1 MVKIKFETTTKMKK
15 SIIIML
21 SGVLLFSCSKK
32 EETTTEETFAVSGN
46 QITLTDLQK
55 KNAAIETTTLNNQN
69 IANKILLTGQI
80 DVPPTGMAG
89 VSSSTSGIVKV
100 AHFMPGNYVSRGQT
114 LAVVENPDMA
124 RLQQD
129 YLQAKSNLS
138 YAQKDYERQKY
149 LNKYQASSDKVTQK
163 AANEAQSQSAAVRSI
178 ESQLRGYGINPGGVS
193 TGNIRKSVAVV
204 APISG
209 YISRVNATIGQYVS
223 SADVLYEIVNN
234 GKTHL
239 ALKVFEK
246 DLNKISVGQRVYG
259 YTNQNPTKKYTA
271 NVTLIGKDFAPDR
284 SVLVQCDLIDK
295 DESLIPG
302 TFMNAEEEV
311 NAEEGFVIPDDAI
324 VTREGTQ
331 YIFEEVK
338 PKTYKMFPVTIGNS
352 ENGLTELLNFD
363 IKHVNK
369 HFVTKG
375 AYHLLMALKNVE
387 E

>member
-1 MVKIKFETTTKMKK
+1 MKK
-15 SIIIML
+15 SIIAVL

-32 EETTTEETFAVSGN
+32 EETVTQETYAISGD

-55 KNAAIETTTLNNQN
+55 KTAGIETTTLSNEN

-80 DVPPTGMAG
+80 NVPPTGMAG
-89 VSSSTSGIVKV
+89 VSSSTGGIVKTARFV
-100 AHFMPGNYVSRGQT
+100 PGNYVARGQT
-114 LAVVENPDMA
+114 LAVVENPELA
-124 RLQQD
+124 RLQQE
-129 YLQAKSNLS
+129 YLQSKSNLG
-138 YAQKDYERQKY
+138 YAQKDYNRQMY

-163 AANEAQSQSAAVRSI
+163 AANEAQSQGAAVRGI
-178 ESQLRGYGINPGGVS
+178 ESQLRSYGINPGSVS
-193 TGNIRKSVAVV
+193 SGNIRKSVSVV

-209 YISRVNATIGQYVS
+209 YISRVNASIGQYVS

-234 GKTHL
+234 GQTHL
-239 ALKVFEK
+239 VLKVFEK
-246 DLNKISVGQRVYG
+246 DLNKISVGQKVYAF
-259 YTNQNPTKKYTA
+259 TNQNPEKKYAAT
-271 NVTLIGKDFAPDR
+271 VKLIGKDFAPDR
-284 SVLVQCDLIDK
+284 SVLIHCDLIDK

-302 TFMNAEEEV
+302 TFMNAEIDV

-324 VTREGTQ
+324 VTWEGKQ
-331 YIFEEVK
+331 YVFEELK

-363 IKHVNK
+363 VKNANK
-369 HFVTKG
+369 AFVTKG

>member
-1 MVKIKFETTTKMKK
+1 
-15 SIIIML
+15 ML
-21 SGVLLFSCSKK
+21 SGVLMFACSKN
-32 EETTTEETFAVSGN
+32 EEKVAQETFAVSGE
-46 QITLTDLQK
+46 QITLTALQK
-55 KNAAIETTTLNNQN
+55 KTAGIETATLNNEN

-80 DVPPTGMAG
+80 NVPPTGMAG
-89 VSSSTSGIVKV
+89 VSSSTGGIIKTARFV
-100 AHFMPGNYVSRGQT
+100 PGNYVTRGQT

-129 YLQAKSNLS
+129 YLQAKSNLG
-138 YAQKDYERQKY
+138 YAQKDYDRQKY

-163 AANEAQSQSAAVRSI
+163 AANEAQLQGAAVRGI
-178 ESQLRGYGINPGGVS
+178 ESQLRSYGISPGSVS
-193 TGNIRKSVAVV
+193 SGNIRKSVSVV

-234 GKTHL
+234 GQTHL

-246 DLNKISVGQRVYG
+246 DLNKISVGQKVYAF
-259 YTNQNPTKKYTA
+259 TNQNPDKKYAAT
-271 NVTLIGKDFAPDR
+271 VKLVGKDFAPDR
-284 SVLVQCDLIDK
+284 SVLIHCDLIDK

-302 TFMNAEEEV
+302 TFMNAEIEV

-324 VTREGTQ
+324 ITWEGKQ
-331 YIFEEVK
+331 YVFEEVK
-338 PKTYKMFPVTIGNS
+338 PKTYKMFPVAIGNS

-363 IKHVNK
+363 SKNANK
-369 HFVTKG
+369 TFVTKG

>member
-1 MVKIKFETTTKMKK
+1 MKK
-15 SIIIML
+15 SIIAVL

-32 EETTTEETFAVSGN
+32 EETVTQETYAISGD

-55 KNAAIETTTLNNQN
+55 KTAGIETTTLSNEN

-80 DVPPTGMAG
+80 NVPPTGMAG
-89 VSSSTSGIVKV
+89 VSSSTGGIVKTARFV
-100 AHFMPGNYVSRGQT
+100 PGNYVTRGQT
-114 LAVVENPDMA
+114 LAVVENPELA
-124 RLQQD
+124 RLQQE
-129 YLQAKSNLS
+129 YLQSKSNLG
-138 YAQKDYERQKY
+138 YAQKDYNRQMY

-163 AANEAQSQSAAVRSI
+163 AANEAQSQGAAVRGI
-178 ESQLRGYGINPGGVS
+178 ESQLRSYGISPGSVS

-209 YISRVNATIGQYVS
+209 YISRVNASIGQYVS

-234 GKTHL
+234 GQTHL
-239 ALKVFEK
+239 VLKVFEK
-246 DLNKISVGQRVYG
+246 DLNKISVGQKVYAF
-259 YTNQNPTKKYTA
+259 TNQNPEKKYAAT
-271 NVTLIGKDFAPDR
+271 VKLIGKDFAPDR
-284 SVLVQCDLIDK
+284 SVLIHCDLIDK

-302 TFMNAEEEV
+302 TFMNAEIEV

-324 VTREGTQ
+324 VTWEGKQ
-331 YIFEEVK
+331 YVFEELK

-363 IKHVNK
+363 VKNANK
-369 HFVTKG
+369 AFVTKG

>member
-1 MVKIKFETTTKMKK
+1 MKK
-15 SIIIML
+15 SIIAVL
-21 SGVLLFSCSKK
+21 SVLLFSCSKK
-32 EETTTEETFAVSGN
+32 EETVTQETYAISGD

-55 KNAAIETTTLNNQN
+55 KTAGIETTTLSNEN

-80 DVPPTGMAG
+80 NVPPTGMAG
-89 VSSSTSGIVKV
+89 VSSSTGGIVKTARFV
-100 AHFMPGNYVSRGQT
+100 PGNYVTRGQT
-114 LAVVENPDMA
+114 LAVVENPELA
-124 RLQQD
+124 RLQQE
-129 YLQAKSNLS
+129 YLQSKSNLG
-138 YAQKDYERQKY
+138 YAQKDYNRQMY

-163 AANEAQSQSAAVRSI
+163 AANEAQSQGAAVRGI
-178 ESQLRGYGINPGGVS
+178 ESQLRSYGISPGSVS

-234 GKTHL
+234 GQTHL
-239 ALKVFEK
+239 VLKVFEK
-246 DLNKISVGQRVYG
+246 DLNKISVGQKVYAF
-259 YTNQNPTKKYTA
+259 TNQNPEKKYAAT
-271 NVTLIGKDFAPDR
+271 VKLIGKDFAPDR
-284 SVLVQCDLIDK
+284 SVFIHCDLIDK
-295 DESLIPG
+295 DETLIPG
-302 TFMNAEEEV
+302 TFMNAEIEV

-324 VTREGTQ
+324 VTWEGKQ
-331 YIFEEVK
+331 YVFEELK

-363 IKHVNK
+363 VKNANK
-369 HFVTKG
+369 AFVTKG

>member
-1 MVKIKFETTTKMKK
+1 MKK
-15 SIIIML
+15 SIIAVL

-32 EETTTEETFAVSGN
+32 EETVTQETYAISGD

-55 KNAAIETTTLNNQN
+55 KTAGIETTTLSNEN

-80 DVPPTGMAG
+80 NVPPTGMAG
-89 VSSSTSGIVKV
+89 VSSSTGGIVKTARFV
-100 AHFMPGNYVSRGQT
+100 PGNYVTRGQT
-114 LAVVENPDMA
+114 LAVVENPELA
-124 RLQQD
+124 RLQQE
-129 YLQAKSNLS
+129 YLQSKSNLG
-138 YAQKDYERQKY
+138 YAQKDYNRQMY

-163 AANEAQSQSAAVRSI
+163 AANEAQSQGAAVRGI
-178 ESQLRGYGINPGGVS
+178 ESQLRSYGISPGSVS

-234 GKTHL
+234 GQTHL
-239 ALKVFEK
+239 VLKVFEK
-246 DLNKISVGQRVYG
+246 DLNKISAGQKVYAF
-259 YTNQNPTKKYTA
+259 TNQNPEKKYAAT
-271 NVTLIGKDFAPDR
+271 VKLIGKDFAPDR
-284 SVLVQCDLIDK
+284 SVFIHCDLIDK
-295 DESLIPG
+295 DETLIPG
-302 TFMNAEEEV
+302 TFMNAEIEV

-324 VTREGTQ
+324 VTWEGKQ
-331 YIFEEVK
+331 YVFEELK

-363 IKHVNK
+363 VKNANK
-369 HFVTKG
+369 AFVTKG

>member
-1 MVKIKFETTTKMKK
+1 MKK
-15 SIIIML
+15 SIIAVL

-32 EETTTEETFAVSGN
+32 EETVTQETYAISGD

-55 KNAAIETTTLNNQN
+55 KTAGIETTTLSNEN

-80 DVPPTGMAG
+80 NVPPTGMAG
-89 VSSSTSGIVKV
+89 VSSSTGGIVKTARFV
-100 AHFMPGNYVSRGQT
+100 PGNYVTRGQT
-114 LAVVENPDMA
+114 LAVVENPELA
-124 RLQQD
+124 RLQQE
-129 YLQAKSNLS
+129 YLQSKSNLG
-138 YAQKDYERQKY
+138 YAQKDYNRQMY

-163 AANEAQSQSAAVRSI
+163 AANEAQSQGAAVRGI
-178 ESQLRGYGINPGGVS
+178 ESQLRSYGINPGSVS
-193 TGNIRKSVAVV
+193 SGNIRKSVSVV

-209 YISRVNATIGQYVS
+209 YISRVNASIGQYVS

-234 GKTHL
+234 GQTHL
-239 ALKVFEK
+239 VLKVFEK
-246 DLNKISVGQRVYG
+246 DLNKISAGQKVYAF
-259 YTNQNPTKKYTA
+259 TNQNPEKKYAAT
-271 NVTLIGKDFAPDR
+271 VKLIGKDFAPDR
-284 SVLVQCDLIDK
+284 SVLIHCDLIDK

-302 TFMNAEEEV
+302 TFMNAEIEV

-324 VTREGTQ
+324 VTWEGKQ
-331 YIFEEVK
+331 YVFEELK

-363 IKHVNK
+363 VKNANK
-369 HFVTKG
+369 AFVTKG

>member
-1 MVKIKFETTTKMKK
+1 MKK
-15 SIIIML
+15 SIIAVL

-32 EETTTEETFAVSGN
+32 EETVTQETYAISGD

-55 KNAAIETTTLNNQN
+55 KTAGIETTTLSNEN

-80 DVPPTGMAG
+80 NVPPTGTAG
-89 VSSSTSGIVKV
+89 VSSSTGGIVKTARFV
-100 AHFMPGNYVSRGQT
+100 PGNYVTRGQT
-114 LAVVENPDMA
+114 LAVVENPELA
-124 RLQQD
+124 RLQQE
-129 YLQAKSNLS
+129 YLQSKSNLG
-138 YAQKDYERQKY
+138 YAQKDYNRQMY

-163 AANEAQSQSAAVRSI
+163 AANEAQSQGAAVRGI
-178 ESQLRGYGINPGGVS
+178 ESQLRSYGISPGSVS

-234 GKTHL
+234 GQTHL
-239 ALKVFEK
+239 VLKVFEK
-246 DLNKISVGQRVYG
+246 DLNKISVGQKVYAF
-259 YTNQNPTKKYTA
+259 TNQNPEKKYAAT
-271 NVTLIGKDFAPDR
+271 VKLIGKDFAPDR
-284 SVLVQCDLIDK
+284 SVLIHCDLIDK
-295 DESLIPG
+295 DETLIPG
-302 TFMNAEEEV
+302 TFMNAEIEV

-324 VTREGTQ
+324 VTWEGKQ
-331 YIFEEVK
+331 YVFEELK

-363 IKHVNK
+363 VKNANK
-369 HFVTKG
+369 AFVTKG

>member
-1 MVKIKFETTTKMKK
+1 MKK
-15 SIIIML
+15 SIIAVL

-32 EETTTEETFAVSGN
+32 EETVTQETYAISGD

-55 KNAAIETTTLNNQN
+55 KTAGIETTTLSNEN

-80 DVPPTGMAG
+80 NVPPTGMAG
-89 VSSSTSGIVKV
+89 VSSSTGGIVKTARFV
-100 AHFMPGNYVSRGQT
+100 PGNYVTRGQT
-114 LAVVENPDMA
+114 LAVVENPELA
-124 RLQQD
+124 RLQQE
-129 YLQAKSNLS
+129 YLQSKSNLG
-138 YAQKDYERQKY
+138 YAQKDYNRQMY

-163 AANEAQSQSAAVRSI
+163 AANEAQSQGAAVRGI
-178 ESQLRGYGINPGGVS
+178 ESQLRSYGISPGSVS

-209 YISRVNATIGQYVS
+209 YISRVNASIGQYVS

-234 GKTHL
+234 GQTHL
-239 ALKVFEK
+239 VLKVFEK
-246 DLNKISVGQRVYG
+246 DLNKISVGQKVYAF
-259 YTNQNPTKKYTA
+259 TNQNPEKKYAAT
-271 NVTLIGKDFAPDR
+271 VKLIGKDFAPDR
-284 SVLVQCDLIDK
+284 SVLIHCDLIDK
-295 DESLIPG
+295 DETLIPG
-302 TFMNAEEEV
+302 TFMNAEIEV

-324 VTREGTQ
+324 VTWEGKQ
-331 YIFEEVK
+331 YVFEELK

-363 IKHVNK
+363 VKNANK
-369 HFVTKG
+369 AFVTKG

>member
-1 MVKIKFETTTKMKK
+1 MKK
-15 SIIIML
+15 SIIAVL

-32 EETTTEETFAVSGN
+32 EETVTQETYAISGD

-55 KNAAIETTTLNNQN
+55 KTAGIETTTLNNEN
-69 IANKILLTGQI
+69 IANKLLLTGQI
-80 DVPPTGMAG
+80 NVPPTGMAG
-89 VSSSTSGIVKV
+89 VSSSTGGIIKTARFV
-100 AHFMPGNYVSRGQT
+100 PGNYVTRGQT
-114 LAVVENPDMA
+114 LAVVENPELA

-129 YLQAKSNLS
+129 YLQAKSNLG
-138 YAQKDYERQKY
+138 YAQKDYDRQKY

-163 AANEAQSQSAAVRSI
+163 AASEAQSQSAAVRGI
-178 ESQLRGYGINPGGVS
+178 ESQLRSYGINPGSVS
-193 TGNIRKSVAVV
+193 SGNLRKSVAVV

-234 GKTHL
+234 AQTHL

-246 DLNKISVGQRVYG
+246 DLNKISAGQKVYAF
-259 YTNQNPTKKYTA
+259 TNQNPEKKYAAT
-271 NVTLIGKDFAPDR
+271 VKLIGKDFAPDR
-284 SVLVQCDLIDK
+284 SVLIHCDLIDK
-295 DESLIPG
+295 NESLIPG
-302 TFMNAEEEV
+302 TFMNAEIEV
-311 NAEEGFVIPDDAI
+311 NAEKGFVIPDDAI
-324 VTREGTQ
+324 VTWEGKQ
-331 YIFEEVK
+331 YIFEEIK

-363 IKHVNK
+363 VKNANK
-369 HFVTKG
+369 AFVTKG

>member
-1 MVKIKFETTTKMKK
+1 MKK
-15 SIIIML
+15 SIIAVL

-32 EETTTEETFAVSGN
+32 EETVTQETYAISGD

-55 KNAAIETTTLNNQN
+55 KTAGIETTTLNNEN

-80 DVPPTGMAG
+80 NVPPTGMAG
-89 VSSSTSGIVKV
+89 VSSSTGGIIKTARFV
-100 AHFMPGNYVSRGQT
+100 PGNYVTRGQT
-114 LAVVENPDMA
+114 LAMVENPDLA
-124 RLQQD
+124 RLQQE
-129 YLQAKSNLS
+129 YLQARPNLG
-138 YAQKDYERQKY
+138 YAQKDYNRQMY

-163 AANEAQSQSAAVRSI
+163 AANEAQSQGAAVRGI
-178 ESQLRGYGINPGGVS
+178 ESQLRSYGISPGSVS

-234 GKTHL
+234 GQTHL
-239 ALKVFEK
+239 VLKVFEK
-246 DLNKISVGQRVYG
+246 DLNKISVGQKVYAF
-259 YTNQNPTKKYTA
+259 TNQNPEKKYAAT
-271 NVTLIGKDFAPDR
+271 VKLIGKDFAPDR
-284 SVLVQCDLIDK
+284 SVFIHCDLIDK
-295 DESLIPG
+295 DETLIPG
-302 TFMNAEEEV
+302 TFMNAEIEV

-324 VTREGTQ
+324 VTWEGKQ
-331 YIFEEVK
+331 YVFEELK

-363 IKHVNK
+363 VKNANK
-369 HFVTKG
+369 AFVTKG

>member
-1 MVKIKFETTTKMKK
+1 MKK
-15 SIIIML
+15 SIIAVL

-32 EETTTEETFAVSGN
+32 EETVTQETYAISGD

-55 KNAAIETTTLNNQN
+55 KTAGIETTTLSNEN

-80 DVPPTGMAG
+80 NVPPTGMAG
-89 VSSSTSGIVKV
+89 VSSSTGGIIKTARFV
-100 AHFMPGNYVSRGQT
+100 PGNYVTRGQT
-114 LAVVENPDMA
+114 LAMVENPDLA
-124 RLQQD
+124 RLQQE
-129 YLQAKSNLS
+129 YLQARSNLG
-138 YAQKDYERQKY
+138 YAQKDYNRQMY

-163 AANEAQSQSAAVRSI
+163 AANEAQSQGAAVRGI
-178 ESQLRGYGINPGGVS
+178 ESQLRSYGISPGSVS

-234 GKTHL
+234 GQTHL
-239 ALKVFEK
+239 VLKVFEK
-246 DLNKISVGQRVYG
+246 DLNKISVGQKVYAF
-259 YTNQNPTKKYTA
+259 TNQNPEKKYAAT
-271 NVTLIGKDFAPDR
+271 VKLIGKDFAPDR
-284 SVLVQCDLIDK
+284 SVLIHCDLIDK
-295 DESLIPG
+295 DETLIPG
-302 TFMNAEEEV
+302 TFMNAEIEV

-324 VTREGTQ
+324 VTWEGKQ
-331 YIFEEVK
+331 YVFEELK

-363 IKHVNK
+363 VKNANK
-369 HFVTKG
+369 AFVTKG

>member
-1 MVKIKFETTTKMKK
+1 MKK
-15 SIIIML
+15 SIIAVL

-32 EETTTEETFAVSGN
+32 EETVTQETYAISGD

-55 KNAAIETTTLNNQN
+55 KTAGIETTTLSNEN

-80 DVPPTGMAG
+80 NVPPTGMAG
-89 VSSSTSGIVKV
+89 VSSSTGGIIKTARFV
-100 AHFMPGNYVSRGQT
+100 PGNYVTRGQT

-129 YLQAKSNLS
+129 YLQAKSNLG
-138 YAQKDYERQKY
+138 YAQKDYSRQKY

-163 AANEAQSQSAAVRSI
+163 AANEAQSQGAAVRGI
-178 ESQLRGYGINPGGVS
+178 ESQLRSYGINPVS
-193 TGNIRKSVAVV
+193 VSSGNIRKSVSVV

-209 YISRVNATIGQYVS
+209 YISRVNASIGQYVS

-234 GKTHL
+234 GQTHL
-239 ALKVFEK
+239 VLKVFEK
-246 DLNKISVGQRVYG
+246 DLNKISAGQKVYAF
-259 YTNQNPTKKYTA
+259 TNQNPEKKYAAT
-271 NVTLIGKDFAPDR
+271 VKLIGKDFAPDR
-284 SVLVQCDLIDK
+284 SVFIHCDLIDK
-295 DESLIPG
+295 DETLIPG
-302 TFMNAEEEV
+302 TFMNAEIEV

-324 VTREGTQ
+324 VTWEGKQ
-331 YIFEEVK
+331 YVFEELK

-363 IKHVNK
+363 VKNANK
-369 HFVTKG
+369 AFVTKG

>member
-1 MVKIKFETTTKMKK
+1 MKK
-15 SIIIML
+15 SIIAVL

-32 EETTTEETFAVSGN
+32 EETVTQETYAISGD

-55 KNAAIETTTLNNQN
+55 KTAGIETTTLSNEN

-80 DVPPTGMAG
+80 NVPPTGMAG
-89 VSSSTSGIVKV
+89 VSSSTGGIIKTARFV
-100 AHFMPGNYVSRGQT
+100 PGNYVARGQT
-114 LAVVENPDMA
+114 LAVVENPELA
-124 RLQQD
+124 RLQQE
-129 YLQAKSNLS
+129 YLQSKSNLG
-138 YAQKDYERQKY
+138 YAQKDYNRQMY

-163 AANEAQSQSAAVRSI
+163 AANEAQSQGAAVRGI
-178 ESQLRGYGINPGGVS
+178 ESQLRSYGISPGSVS

-209 YISRVNATIGQYVS
+209 YISRVNASIGQYVS

-234 GKTHL
+234 GQTHL

-246 DLNKISVGQRVYG
+246 DLNKISVGQKVYAF
-259 YTNQNPTKKYTA
+259 TNQNPEKKYAAT
-271 NVTLIGKDFAPDR
+271 VKLIGKDFAPDR
-284 SVLVQCDLIDK
+284 SVFIHCDLIDK
-295 DESLIPG
+295 DETLIPG
-302 TFMNAEEEV
+302 TFMNAEIEV

-324 VTREGTQ
+324 VTWEGKQ
-331 YIFEEVK
+331 YVFEELK

-363 IKHVNK
+363 VKNANK
-369 HFVTKG
+369 AFVTKG

>member
-1 MVKIKFETTTKMKK
+1 MKK
-15 SIIIML
+15 SIIAVL

-32 EETTTEETFAVSGN
+32 EETVTQETYAISGD

-55 KNAAIETTTLNNQN
+55 KTAGIETTTLSNEN

-80 DVPPTGMAG
+80 NVPPTGTAG
-89 VSSSTSGIVKV
+89 VSSSTGGIIKTARFV
-100 AHFMPGNYVSRGQT
+100 PGNYVARGQT
-114 LAVVENPDMA
+114 LAVVENPELA
-124 RLQQD
+124 RLQQE
-129 YLQAKSNLS
+129 YLQSKSNLG
-138 YAQKDYERQKY
+138 YAQKDYNRQMY

-163 AANEAQSQSAAVRSI
+163 AANEAQSQGAAVRGI
-178 ESQLRGYGINPGGVS
+178 ESQLRSYGISPGSVS

-209 YISRVNATIGQYVS
+209 YISRVNATIGQCVS

-234 GKTHL
+234 GQTHL

-246 DLNKISVGQRVYG
+246 DLNKISVGQKVYAF
-259 YTNQNPTKKYTA
+259 TNQNPEKKYAAT
-271 NVTLIGKDFAPDR
+271 VKLIGKDFAPDR
-284 SVLVQCDLIDK
+284 SVFIHCDLIDK
-295 DESLIPG
+295 DETLIPG
-302 TFMNAEEEV
+302 TFMNAEIEV

-324 VTREGTQ
+324 VTWEGKQ
-331 YIFEEVK
+331 YVFEEVK

-363 IKHVNK
+363 VKNANK
-369 HFVTKG
+369 AFVTKG

>member
-1 MVKIKFETTTKMKK
+1 MKK
-15 SIIIML
+15 SIIAVL

-32 EETTTEETFAVSGN
+32 EETVTQETYAISGD

-55 KNAAIETTTLNNQN
+55 KTAGIETTTLSNEN

-80 DVPPTGMAG
+80 NVPPTGMAG
-89 VSSSTSGIVKV
+89 VSSSTGGIVKTARFV
-100 AHFMPGNYVSRGQT
+100 PGNYVTRGQT
-114 LAVVENPDMA
+114 LAVVENPELA
-124 RLQQD
+124 RLQQE
-129 YLQAKSNLS
+129 YLQSKSNLG
-138 YAQKDYERQKY
+138 YAQKDYNRQMY

-163 AANEAQSQSAAVRSI
+163 AANEAQSQGAAVRGI
-178 ESQLRGYGINPGGVS
+178 ESQLRSYGISPGSVS

-234 GKTHL
+234 GQTHL
-239 ALKVFEK
+239 VLKVFEK
-246 DLNKISVGQRVYG
+246 DLNKISVGQKVYAF
-259 YTNQNPTKKYTA
+259 TNQNPEKKYAAT
-271 NVTLIGKDFAPDR
+271 VKLIGKDFAPDR
-284 SVLVQCDLIDK
+284 SVLIHCDLIDK

-302 TFMNAEEEV
+302 TFMNAEIEV

-324 VTREGTQ
+324 VTWEGKQ
-331 YIFEEVK
+331 YVFEELK

-363 IKHVNK
+363 VKNANK
-369 HFVTKG
+369 AFVTKG

>member
-1 MVKIKFETTTKMKK
+1 MKK
-15 SIIIML
+15 SIIAVL

-32 EETTTEETFAVSGN
+32 EETVTQETYAISGD

-55 KNAAIETTTLNNQN
+55 KTAGIETTTLSNEN

-80 DVPPTGMAG
+80 NVPPTGTAG
-89 VSSSTSGIVKV
+89 VSSSTGGIIKTARFV
-100 AHFMPGNYVSRGQT
+100 PGNYVTRGQT
-114 LAVVENPDMA
+114 LAVVENPELA
-124 RLQQD
+124 RLQQE
-129 YLQAKSNLS
+129 YLQSKSNLG
-138 YAQKDYERQKY
+138 YAQKDYNRQMY

-163 AANEAQSQSAAVRSI
+163 AANEAQSQGAAVRGI
-178 ESQLRGYGINPGGVS
+178 ESQLRSFGINPVS
-193 TGNIRKSVAVV
+193 VSSGNIRKSVSVV

-234 GKTHL
+234 GQTHL

-246 DLNKISVGQRVYG
+246 DLNKISAGQKVYAF
-259 YTNQNPTKKYTA
+259 TNQNPEKKYAAT
-271 NVTLIGKDFAPDR
+271 VKLIGKDFAPDR
-284 SVLVQCDLIDK
+284 SVFIHCDLIDK
-295 DESLIPG
+295 DETLIPG
-302 TFMNAEEEV
+302 TFMNAEIEV

-324 VTREGTQ
+324 VTWEGKQ
-331 YIFEEVK
+331 YVFEELK

-363 IKHVNK
+363 VKNANK
-369 HFVTKG
+369 AFVTKG

>member
-1 MVKIKFETTTKMKK
+1 MKK
-15 SIIIML
+15 SIIAVL

-32 EETTTEETFAVSGN
+32 EETVTQETYAISGD

-55 KNAAIETTTLNNQN
+55 KTTGIETTTLSNEN

-80 DVPPTGMAG
+80 NVPPTGMAG
-89 VSSSTSGIVKV
+89 VSSSTGGIIKTARFV
-100 AHFMPGNYVSRGQT
+100 PGNYVTRGQT
-114 LAVVENPDMA
+114 LAMVENPDLA
-124 RLQQD
+124 RLQQE
-129 YLQAKSNLS
+129 YLQARSNLG
-138 YAQKDYERQKY
+138 YAQKDYNRQMY

-163 AANEAQSQSAAVRSI
+163 AANEAQSQGAAVRGI
-178 ESQLRGYGINPGGVS
+178 ESQLRSYGINPGSVS
-193 TGNIRKSVAVV
+193 SGNIRKSVSVV

-209 YISRVNATIGQYVS
+209 YISRVNASIGQYVS

-234 GKTHL
+234 GQTHL
-239 ALKVFEK
+239 VLKVFEK
-246 DLNKISVGQRVYG
+246 DLNKISVGQKVYAF
-259 YTNQNPTKKYTA
+259 TNQNPEKKYAAT
-271 NVTLIGKDFAPDR
+271 VKLIGKDFAPDR
-284 SVLVQCDLIDK
+284 SVLIHCDLIDK

-302 TFMNAEEEV
+302 TFMNAEIEV

-324 VTREGTQ
+324 VTWEGKQ
-331 YIFEEVK
+331 YVFEELK

-363 IKHVNK
+363 VKNANK
-369 HFVTKG
+369 AFVTKG

>member
-1 MVKIKFETTTKMKK
+1 MKK
-15 SIIIML
+15 SIIAVL

-32 EETTTEETFAVSGN
+32 EETVTQETYAISGD

-55 KNAAIETTTLNNQN
+55 KTTGIETTTLSNEN

-80 DVPPTGMAG
+80 NVPPTGMAG
-89 VSSSTSGIVKV
+89 VSSSTGGIIKTARFV
-100 AHFMPGNYVSRGQT
+100 PGNYVARGQT
-114 LAVVENPDMA
+114 LAVVENPELA
-124 RLQQD
+124 RLQQE
-129 YLQAKSNLS
+129 YLQSKSNLG
-138 YAQKDYERQKY
+138 YAQKDYNRQMY

-163 AANEAQSQSAAVRSI
+163 AANEAQSQGAAVRGI
-178 ESQLRGYGINPGGVS
+178 ESQLRSYGISPGSVS

-209 YISRVNATIGQYVS
+209 YISRVNASIGQYVS

-234 GKTHL
+234 GQTHL
-239 ALKVFEK
+239 VLKVFEK
-246 DLNKISVGQRVYG
+246 DLNKISAGQKVYAF
-259 YTNQNPTKKYTA
+259 TNQNPEKKYAAT
-271 NVTLIGKDFAPDR
+271 VKLIGKDFAPDR
-284 SVLVQCDLIDK
+284 SVLIHCDLIDK
-295 DESLIPG
+295 DETLIPG
-302 TFMNAEEEV
+302 TFMNAEIEV

-324 VTREGTQ
+324 VTWEGKQ
-331 YIFEEVK
+331 YVFEELK

-363 IKHVNK
+363 VKNANK
-369 HFVTKG
+369 AFVTKG

>member
-1 MVKIKFETTTKMKK
+1 MKINFKKMKK
-15 SIIIML
+15 SIIIIL
-21 SGVLLFSCSKK
+21 SAVFIFSCSKK
-32 EETTTEETFAVSGN
+32 EETKTEETFAVTGN

-55 KNAAIETTTLNNQN
+55 KNSGVETMTLNNEN
-69 IANKILLTGQI
+69 IANKVLLTGQI
-80 DVPPTGMAG
+80 EVPPTGAAA
-89 VSSSTSGIVKV
+89 VSSSTGGIVKV
-100 AHFMPGNYVSRGQT
+100 ARFIPGNYVSRGQT

-129 YLQAKSNLS
+129 YLQARSNLS

-163 AANEAQSQSAAVRSI
+163 AANEAQSQGAAVRGI
-178 ESQLRGYGINPGGVS
+178 ESQLRSYGISPGNVNS
-193 TGNIRKSVAVV
+193 GNIQKSVAVV

-209 YISRVNATIGQYVS
+209 YISRVNATLGQYVS
-223 SADVLYEIVNN
+223 YADVLYEIVNN
-234 GKTHL
+234 GQTHL

-259 YTNQNPTKKYTA
+259 YTNQNPTKKYAAT
-271 NVTLIGKDFAPDR
+271 VKLIGKDFAPDR
-284 SVLVQCDLIDK
+284 SVLVHCDLIDR

-302 TFMNAEEEV
+302 TFMNAEVEV
-311 NAEEGFVIPDDAI
+311 DAEEGFVIPEDAI
-324 VTREGTQ
+324 VTWEGKQ
-331 YIFEEVK
+331 YIFEEIK

-363 IKHVNK
+363 IKNVNK
-369 HFVTKG
+369 KFVTKG
-375 AYHLLMALKNVE
+375 AYALLMALKNVE

>member
-1 MVKIKFETTTKMKK
+1 MKK
-15 SIIIML
+15 SIIAVL

-32 EETTTEETFAVSGN
+32 EETVTQETYAISGD

-55 KNAAIETTTLNNQN
+55 KTAAIETTTLNSEN

-89 VSSSTSGIVKV
+89 VSSSTGGIIKTARFV
-100 AHFMPGNYVSRGQT
+100 PGNYVTRGQT

-129 YLQAKSNLS
+129 YLQAKSNLG
-138 YAQKDYERQKY
+138 YAQKDYSRQKY

-163 AANEAQSQSAAVRSI
+163 AANEAQSQDAAVRGI
-178 ESQLRGYGINPGGVS
+178 ESQLRSYGISPGSVS

-234 GKTHL
+234 GQTHL

-246 DLNKISVGQRVYG
+246 DLNKISVGQKVYAF
-259 YTNQNPTKKYTA
+259 TNQNPEKKYAAT
-271 NVTLIGKDFAPDR
+271 VKLIGKDFAPDR
-284 SVLVQCDLIDK
+284 SVLIHCDLIDK

-302 TFMNAEEEV
+302 TFMNAEIEV

-324 VTREGTQ
+324 ITWEGKQ
-331 YIFEEVK
+331 YVFEEVK
-338 PKTYKMFPVTIGNS
+338 PKTYKMFPVAIGNS

-363 IKHVNK
+363 SKNANK
-369 HFVTKG
+369 TFVTKG

>member
-1 MVKIKFETTTKMKK
+1 MKK
-15 SIIIML
+15 SIIAVL

-32 EETTTEETFAVSGN
+32 EETVTQETYAISGD

-55 KNAAIETTTLNNQN
+55 KTAGIETTTLNNEN

-80 DVPPTGMAG
+80 NVPPTGMAG
-89 VSSSTSGIVKV
+89 VSSSTGGIIKTARFV
-100 AHFMPGNYVSRGQT
+100 PGNYVSRGQT
-114 LAVVENPDMA
+114 LAVVENPDLA

-129 YLQAKSNLS
+129 YLQAKSNLG
-138 YAQKDYERQKY
+138 YAQKDYSRQKY

-163 AANEAQSQSAAVRSI
+163 AANEAQSQGAAVRGI
-178 ESQLRGYGINPGGVS
+178 ESQLRSYGISPESVS
-193 TGNIRKSVAVV
+193 SGNIRKSVAVV

-234 GKTHL
+234 GQIHL

-246 DLNKISVGQRVYG
+246 DLNKISVGQKVYSF
-259 YTNQNPTKKYTA
+259 TNQNPTKKFAAT
-271 NVTLIGKDFAPDR
+271 VKLIGKDFAPDR
-284 SVLVQCDLIDK
+284 SVLIHCDLIYK

-302 TFMNAEEEV
+302 TFMNAEIEV
-311 NAEEGFVIPDDAI
+311 NAEQGFVIPDDAV
-324 VTREGTQ
+324 VTWEGKQ
-331 YIFEEVK
+331 YVFEEVK

-363 IKHVNK
+363 IKNANK
-369 HFVTKG
+369 AFVTKG

>member
-1 MVKIKFETTTKMKK
+1 MKK
-15 SIIIML
+15 SIIAVL

-32 EETTTEETFAVSGN
+32 EETVTQETYAISGD

-55 KNAAIETTTLNNQN
+55 KTAGIETTTLSNEN

-80 DVPPTGMAG
+80 NVPPTGMAG
-89 VSSSTSGIVKV
+89 VSSSTGGIVKTARFV
-100 AHFMPGNYVSRGQT
+100 PGNYVTRGQT
-114 LAVVENPDMA
+114 LAVVENPELA
-124 RLQQD
+124 RLQQE
-129 YLQAKSNLS
+129 YLQSKSNLG
-138 YAQKDYERQKY
+138 YAQKDYNRQMY

-163 AANEAQSQSAAVRSI
+163 AANEAQSQGAAVRGI
-178 ESQLRGYGINPGGVS
+178 ESQLRSYGINPVS
-193 TGNIRKSVAVV
+193 VSSGNIRKSVSVV

-209 YISRVNATIGQYVS
+209 YISRVNASIGQYVS

-234 GKTHL
+234 GHTHL
-239 ALKVFEK
+239 VLKVFEK
-246 DLNKISVGQRVYG
+246 DLNKISSVQKVYVF
-259 YTNQNPTKKYTA
+259 TNQNPEKKYAAT
-271 NVTLIGKDFAPDR
+271 VKLIGKDFAPDR
-284 SVLVQCDLIDK
+284 SVLIHCDLIDK

-302 TFMNAEEEV
+302 TFMNAEIEV

-324 VTREGTQ
+324 VTWEGKQ
-331 YIFEEVK
+331 YVFEELK

-363 IKHVNK
+363 VKNANK
-369 HFVTKG
+369 AFVTKG

>member
-1 MVKIKFETTTKMKK
+1 MKK
-15 SIIIML
+15 SIIAVL

-32 EETTTEETFAVSGN
+32 EETVTQETYAISGD

-55 KNAAIETTTLNNQN
+55 KTAEIETTTLSNEN

-80 DVPPTGMAG
+80 NVPPTGMAG
-89 VSSSTSGIVKV
+89 VSSSTGGIVKTARFV
-100 AHFMPGNYVSRGQT
+100 PGNYVTRGQT
-114 LAVVENPDMA
+114 LAVVENPELA
-124 RLQQD
+124 RLQQE
-129 YLQAKSNLS
+129 YLQSKSNLG
-138 YAQKDYERQKY
+138 YAQKDYNRQMY

-163 AANEAQSQSAAVRSI
+163 AANEAQSQGAAVRGI
-178 ESQLRGYGINPGGVS
+178 ESQLRSYGISPGSVS

-234 GKTHL
+234 GQTHL
-239 ALKVFEK
+239 VLKVFEK
-246 DLNKISVGQRVYG
+246 DLNKISAGQKVYAF
-259 YTNQNPTKKYTA
+259 TNQNPEKKYAAT
-271 NVTLIGKDFAPDR
+271 VKLIGKDFAPDR
-284 SVLVQCDLIDK
+284 SVFIHCDLIDK
-295 DESLIPG
+295 DETLIPG
-302 TFMNAEEEV
+302 TFMNAEIEV

-324 VTREGTQ
+324 VTWEGKQ
-331 YIFEEVK
+331 YVFEELK

-363 IKHVNK
+363 VKNANK
-369 HFVTKG
+369 AFVTKG

>member
-1 MVKIKFETTTKMKK
+1 MKK
-15 SIIIML
+15 SIIAVL

-32 EETTTEETFAVSGN
+32 EETVTQETYAISGD

-55 KNAAIETTTLNNQN
+55 KTAGIETTTLSNEN

-80 DVPPTGMAG
+80 NVPPTGMAG
-89 VSSSTSGIVKV
+89 VSSSTGGIIKTARFV
-100 AHFMPGNYVSRGQT
+100 PGNYVTRGQT
-114 LAVVENPDMA
+114 LAVVENPELA
-124 RLQQD
+124 RLQQE
-129 YLQAKSNLS
+129 YLQSKSNLG
-138 YAQKDYERQKY
+138 YAQKDYNRQMY

-163 AANEAQSQSAAVRSI
+163 AANEAQSQGAAVRGI
-178 ESQLRGYGINPGGVS
+178 ESQLRSYGISPGSVS

-234 GKTHL
+234 GQTHL

-246 DLNKISVGQRVYG
+246 DLNKISVGHKVYAF
-259 YTNQNPTKKYTA
+259 TNQNPQKKYA
-271 NVTLIGKDFAPDR
+271 AVVKLIGKDFAPDR
-284 SVLVQCDLIDK
+284 SVLIHCDLIDK
-295 DESLIPG
+295 NESLIPG
-302 TFMNAEEEV
+302 TFMNAEIEV
-311 NAEEGFVIPDDAI
+311 NAEKGFVIPDDAI
-324 VTREGTQ
+324 VTWEGKQ
-331 YIFEEVK
+331 YIFEEIK
-338 PKTYKMFPVTIGNS
+338 PKTYKMFPVTIGNA

-363 IKHVNK
+363 SKNGNK
-369 HFVTKG
+369 TFVTKG

>member
-1 MVKIKFETTTKMKK
+1 MKK
-15 SIIIML
+15 SIIAVL

-32 EETTTEETFAVSGN
+32 EETVTQETYAISGD

-55 KNAAIETTTLNNQN
+55 KTAEIETTTLNNEN

-80 DVPPTGMAG
+80 NVPPTGMAG
-89 VSSSTSGIVKV
+89 VSSSTGGIIKTARFV
-100 AHFMPGNYVSRGQT
+100 PGNYVTRGQT
-114 LAVVENPDMA
+114 LAMVENPELA
-124 RLQQD
+124 RLQQE
-129 YLQAKSNLS
+129 YLQSKSNLG
-138 YAQKDYERQKY
+138 YAQKDYNRQMY

-163 AANEAQSQSAAVRSI
+163 AANEAQSQGAAVRGI
-178 ESQLRGYGINPGGVS
+178 ESQLRSYGISPGSVS

-209 YISRVNATIGQYVS
+209 YISRVNASIGQYVS

-234 GKTHL
+234 GQTHL
-239 ALKVFEK
+239 VLKVFEK
-246 DLNKISVGQRVYG
+246 DLNKISVGQKVYAF
-259 YTNQNPTKKYTA
+259 TNQNPEKKYAAT
-271 NVTLIGKDFAPDR
+271 VKLIGKDFAPDR
-284 SVLVQCDLIDK
+284 SVLIHCDLIDK

-302 TFMNAEEEV
+302 TFMNAEIEV

-324 VTREGTQ
+324 VTWEGKQ
-331 YIFEEVK
+331 YVFEEVK
-338 PKTYKMFPVTIGNS
+338 PKTYKMFSVTIGNS

-363 IKHVNK
+363 VKNANK
-369 HFVTKG
+369 AFVTKG

>member
-1 MVKIKFETTTKMKK
+1 MKK
-15 SIIIML
+15 SIIAVL

-32 EETTTEETFAVSGN
+32 EETVTQETYAISGD

-55 KNAAIETTTLNNQN
+55 KTAGIETTTLSNEN

-80 DVPPTGMAG
+80 NVPPTGMAG
-89 VSSSTSGIVKV
+89 VSSSTGGIVKTARFV
-100 AHFMPGNYVSRGQT
+100 PGNYVTRGQT
-114 LAVVENPDMA
+114 LAVVENPELA
-124 RLQQD
+124 RLQQE
-129 YLQAKSNLS
+129 YLQSKSNLG
-138 YAQKDYERQKY
+138 YAQKDYSRQKY

-163 AANEAQSQSAAVRSI
+163 AANEAQSQGAAVRGI
-178 ESQLRGYGINPGGVS
+178 ESQLRSYGISPGSVS

-234 GKTHL
+234 GQTHL
-239 ALKVFEK
+239 VLKVFEK
-246 DLNKISVGQRVYG
+246 DLNKISVGQKVYAF
-259 YTNQNPTKKYTA
+259 TNQNPEKKYAAT
-271 NVTLIGKDFAPDR
+271 VKLIGKDFAPDR
-284 SVLVQCDLIDK
+284 SVLIHCDLIDK

-302 TFMNAEEEV
+302 TFMNAEIEV

-324 VTREGTQ
+324 VTWEGKQ
-331 YIFEEVK
+331 YVFEELK

-363 IKHVNK
+363 VKNANK
-369 HFVTKG
+369 AFVTKG